1 MRKID
6 TIEEWCKK
14 NNKSEFLN
22 EILYRDF
29 NEDSPIDLNKKIWWL
44 CPKCGEIIGN
54 YTFKERL
61 AIKEIKCKRCIRTIQ
76 MTEDEEISYLCKILG
91 TSRPEQYIYAY
102 IKSIF
107 PSAVRGKKFDWL
119 LWGAEFDIF
128 IPEFTLAIE
137 YDGFHWHKEKHGLS
151 DAEKNELA
159 REHNVT
165 LFRIREK
172 GLEQTDCDYYT
183 YNYNK
188 IYDNIDEP
196 INAIINFINVRYKKD
211 IKLIKN
217 YNFKII
223 KQMALENL
231 RSEKKGNSLIGV
243 WREIEKYWNYE
254 YNKELKPEDV
264 KVSDD
269 FHLYAKCPY
278 CSENVIFIPRLSFN
292 YYGKNSFTP
301 HICKELDQYCISLL
315 EKKSKKVKKELS
327 MDKLDDR
334 RIKDWLIRVARNKE
348 IFTKIK
354 DENIFNSIEKKI
366 GFKINWQ
373 NLYALKIAD
382 YNDLKGI
389 IKSESFKYDKR

>member
-29 NEDSPIDLNKKIWWL
+29 NEDSPIDLNKKIWWI

-91 TSRPEQYIYAY
+91 TSKPEQYIYAY

-119 LWGAEFDIF
+119 LWRAEFDIF
-128 IPEFTLAIE
+128 IPELTLAIE

-196 INAIINFINVRYKKD
+196 INAIINFINVKYKKD
-211 IKLIKN
+211 N
-217 YNFKII
+217 S
-223 KQMALENL
+223 NL
-231 RSEKKGNSLIGV
+231 
-243 WREIEKYWNYE
+243 
-254 YNKELKPEDV
+254 
-264 KVSDD
+264 
-269 FHLYAKCPY
+269 
-278 CSENVIFIPRLSFN
+278 
-292 YYGKNSFTP
+292 
-301 HICKELDQYCISLL
+301 
-315 EKKSKKVKKELS
+315 
-327 MDKLDDR
+327 
-334 RIKDWLIRVARNKE
+334 
-348 IFTKIK
+348 
-354 DENIFNSIEKKI
+354 
-366 GFKINWQ
+366 
-373 NLYALKIAD
+373 
-382 YNDLKGI
+382 
-389 IKSESFKYDKR
+389 